1 MPPIDVSS
9 IPWCKIRG
17 GGYYGDIN
25 VLKSL
30 TISIRSAEASLRCS
44 YGDGDGDTTPY
55 EAGETLKLQNP
66 SCCFMHYFFVYST
79 LTIGPSS
86 ANVLFDTKVE
96 ITRRICSK

>member
-1 MPPIDVSS
+1 MSS

-17 GGYYGDIN
+17 GGYYGYIN
-25 VLKSL
+25 VLESL

-55 EAGETLKLQNP
+55 EAGETLKLQIRRAV
-66 SCCFMHYFFVYST
+66 SCIYFFVYST
-79 LTIGPSS
+79 FTSGPSS

-96 ITRRICSK
+96 ITRRICSKYLYCD